1 MPQVR
6 YKIYSLS
13 ATALT
18 AYAQAGDYYC
28 FALNTKAT
36 EKCKVLTALHEQQD
50 CALFFQAMCVLHGDD
65 YQMPS
70 EDTLVS
76 DLSDV
81 ICYVDFSSIFNRNAE
96 QKRHA
101 VRQRKAESM
110 FRPEGITLD
119 FGSGPH
125 RYLAF
130 ERSNSMS
137 RKAQLSFVREDFYE
151 PLRRRIMLDMKIGPC
166 QLSKLYA
173 YNGLMLSG
181 GARIDG
187 IEIDRPH
194 RVIVIDNEESSVW
207 NVPVITVED
216 YGSAENIRKYHRVER
231 REDIT
236 VTCFDGEGLISK
248 EFAKE
253 VDKAYCGKH
262 IHTSFQIR
270 LPYIKGM
277 LHQVDFKDFLTSGGC
292 QKITDLWGMEHD
304 VKDVDIILTKS
315 MFKGYGW
322 LTENNMTW
330 SDYWKAFRKYHH
342 ALYITN
348 TSKEKPEKLT
358 TLNYQF
364 LNTVSMTADEFRP
377 KDLPLGW
384 KGSPANDR
392 RHWLTKETE
401 LAYYNYCV
409 DEDFRKQYFLLALER
424 KWFSKKSKAY
434 YMARV
439 LRKNPLFINEPAF
452 TRELDSKAEKIL
464 NQYAV
469 GQLIV
474 AGDNRY
480 LSGDLL
486 EILTELLSKSV
497 RESLPKSNEQR
508 TFMFA
513 ALRNRFAENSYYA
526 PHIQYEHGG
535 ECTLLRNPHIARNEE
550 IQLNCYAKVEQMR
563 KHYFG
568 HLTDVVMVDSHT
580 LAAERLGGADFDGD
594 MIKTI
599 ADPILNTCVKRNYQ
613 EYTTDLTRQTSGNIP
628 LLKIPAAEP
637 QIRDAS
643 DWYARFETVRN
654 TFSSRV
660 GQISNAALDR
670 SVIAYNENSD
680 SDLRQRCREETEI
693 LAILTGLEIDSAK
706 RGVKPDLS
714 EYLNKKVVNRSLF
727 LQYKKLLESAET
739 RGKWYEPT
747 FQQKRKAFFE
757 RTDWSK
763 VDSNL
768 ERLPY
773 LAYHLKKNTPK
784 LKPKPVRDSE
794 LFVFARERDWKESL
808 DSQILSSVS
817 ALLSDYEACLS
828 RIRACRVPVQ
838 NKQRRND
845 IERILFSRGQE
856 NIFDPDEL
864 YAAFQDISAER
875 VTEMRTAIVESKWHF
890 MDSES
895 RFDFLESY
903 LPELDNYHELFAD
916 FRHSGYRIL
925 GDLICD
931 IDDENQAT
939 DRKKYVR
946 DTDSVAFQHMMNA
959 YLEQPLRHD
968 YREVVASKCRELLD
982 RVVRPRL
989 AVQYVVA
996 LGKRVLLW
1004 DLLIDHIEENVLKEE
1019 PHAE

>member
-6 YKIYSLS
+6 YKIYTLS
-13 ATALT
+13 ATALM
-18 AYAQAGDYYC
+18 AYAQECDDSYC
-28 FALNTKAT
+28 FALSAKAT
-36 EKCKVLTALHEQQD
+36 DKCKVLTALHEQQD
-50 CALFFQAMCVLHGDD
+50 CALFFQAMCILHGNN
-65 YQMPS
+65 YKMPM
-70 EDTLVS
+70 EDMLIS

-81 ICYVDFSSIFNRNAE
+81 ICYVDFSNIFDRNVE

-101 VRQRKAESM
+101 IRQKKAESM
-110 FRPEGITLD
+110 FRPEGMMLD
-119 FGSGPH
+119 FGSGRH

-151 PLRRRIMLDMKIGPC
+151 PLRRRIVLDMKIGPC

-187 IEIDRPH
+187 IEIDKPH
-194 RVIVIDNEESSVW
+194 RVIVIDNPEVTVHD
-207 NVPVITVED
+207 VPVITVED
-216 YGSAENIRKYHRVER
+216 DGSAGNIRKYHRVER
-231 REDIT
+231 REEMP
-236 VTCFDGEGLISK
+236 VTLFDGEGLISK
-248 EFAKE
+248 QYAET

-270 LPYIKGM
+270 LPYVKGM

-292 QKITDLWGMEHD
+292 ETITDLWGVQHD
-304 VKDVDIILTKS
+304 VRDVDIILTKS

-322 LTENNMTW
+322 LTENRMNW
-330 SDYWKAFRKYHH
+330 NDYWRVFSKYRH
-342 ALYITN
+342 ALYITQ
-348 TSKEKPEKLT
+348 TSKEKPEELT

-364 LNTVSMTADEFRP
+364 LNTVSITAEEFRP
-377 KDLPLGW
+377 LDLPLGW
-384 KGSPANDR
+384 NSSPATDA

-401 LAYYNYCV
+401 LAYYNYCANH
-409 DEDFRKQYFLLALER
+409 EFRKQHFLSVLER
-424 KWFSKKSKAY
+424 KQFFRKSKVYRIAE
-434 YMARV
+434 V
-439 LRKNPLFINEPAF
+439 LKKNSLFINEPVY
-452 TRELDSKAEKIL
+452 TDELDAKAEQVLK
-464 NQYAV
+464 QYAL
-469 GQLIV
+469 GQLIA
-474 AGDNRY
+474 AGDNRF

-486 EILTELLSKSV
+486 DFLTSMLSLTEAKKAS
-497 RESLPKSNEQR
+497 QR
-508 TFMFA
+508 TFLSA
-513 ALRNRFAENSYYA
+513 AFTNRFADNSYYA
-526 PHIQYEHGG
+526 PKAAYEHGE
-535 ECTLLRNPHIARNEE
+535 ECTLLRNPHISRNEE
-550 IQLNCYAKVEQMR
+550 IQLSCYAKVEQMR
-563 KHYFG
+563 KHYLG

-599 ADPILNTCVKRNYQ
+599 AEPILNACVKRNYQ
-613 EYTTDLTRQTSGNIP
+613 EYATDLFRQISGNIP

-637 QIRDAS
+637 QIRDAN

-680 SDLRQRCREETEI
+680 SDLRQRCKDETEI

-706 RGVKPDLS
+706 SGVKPDLS

-747 FQQKRKAFFE
+747 FEQKHKAFFE
-757 RTDWSK
+757 KTDWSK

-773 LAYHLKKNTPK
+773 LGYQLKKNTPK
-784 LKPKPVRDSE
+784 VKPKPAKDSE
-794 LFVFARERDWKESL
+794 LFVFAGEHDWKESL
-808 DSQILSSVS
+808 DPQILSSLS

-838 NKQRRND
+838 NKQRKND

-856 NIFDPDEL
+856 DIYDADEL
-864 YAAFQDISAER
+864 YAAFQDISEER
-875 VTEMRTAIVESKWHF
+875 VTEIRAAIVESRWHF

-895 RFDFLESY
+895 RFDFLESH

-916 FRHSGYRIL
+916 FRHSGYRIF

-939 DRKKYVR
+939 DRKKYLR
-946 DTDSVAFQHMMNA
+946 DTDSIAFQHMMNA

-982 RVVRPRL
+982 RVVRPKV

-996 LGKRVLLW
+996 LGKRDLLW

-1019 PHAE
+1019 NHAE

>member
-6 YKIYSLS
+6 YKIYTLS
-13 ATALT
+13 ASALM
-18 AYAQAGDYYC
+18 AYAQEDAESGYA
-28 FALNTKAT
+28 FALNAKAT
-36 EKCKVLTALHEQQD
+36 EKCKVQVSLHEQQD
-50 CALFFQAMCVLHGDD
+50 CALFFQAMCVLHEDS
-65 YQMPS
+65 YQMPT

-81 ICYVDFSSIFNRNAE
+81 ICCVDFSNIFDRNAA
-96 QKRHA
+96 KNRHA
-101 VRQRKAESM
+101 VRQKKAESM

-119 FGSGPH
+119 FGAGPH
-125 RYLAF
+125 RYVAF
-130 ERSNSMS
+130 ERSNSIS

-151 PLRRRIMLDMKIGPC
+151 PLRQRIMLDMRIGPC

-173 YNGLMLSG
+173 NNGLMLSG
-181 GARIDG
+181 GTRIDG

-194 RVIVIDNEESSVW
+194 RVIVIDNEEAVVQS
-207 NVPVITVED
+207 VPVITVED
-216 YGSAENIRKYHRVER
+216 DGSIGNVRKYHRVER
-231 REDIT
+231 KEKIT

-248 EFAKE
+248 EYARE
-253 VDKAYCGKH
+253 VDKAYCGRH

-270 LPYIKGM
+270 LPYVKGM

-292 QKITDLWGMEHD
+292 QTITDIWG
-304 VKDVDIILTKS
+304 VKHNVRDVDIILTKS
-315 MFKGYGW
+315 MFKGFGW
-322 LTENNMTW
+322 LTENDMAW
-330 SDYWKAFRKYHH
+330 SDYWKAFRKYRH
-342 ALYITN
+342 ALYITQ
-348 TSKEKPEKLT
+348 TSKEKPERFT

-377 KDLPLGW
+377 NNLSLGW
-384 KGSPANDR
+384 KDTPANDE

-401 LAYYNYCV
+401 LAYYNYCA
-409 DEDFRKQYFLLALER
+409 DDDFRKQYFLSALER
-424 KWFSKKSKAY
+424 RWFSKKSKAY
-434 YMARV
+434 FMARV
-439 LRKNPLFINEPAF
+439 LKKNSLFINEPVY
-452 TRELDSKAEKIL
+452 TKELDSKAEKVL
-464 NQYAV
+464 NQYAI

-474 AGDNRY
+474 AGDNRF

-486 EILTELLSKSV
+486 ELLTSL
-497 RESLPKSNEQR
+497 LPKRTPKDKAKR
-508 TFMFA
+508 TFLAVAIGNQFA
-513 ALRNRFAENSYYA
+513 NNSFYA
-526 PHIQYEHGG
+526 PKAAYEHGR

-550 IQLNCYAKVEQMR
+550 IQLNCYTDVEQMR
-563 KHYFG
+563 KHYLG

-580 LAAERLGGADFDGD
+580 LTAERLGGADFDGD

-599 ADPILNTCVKRNYQ
+599 SDPILNTCVKRNYQ
-613 EYTTDLTRQTSGNIP
+613 DYSSDITRQTNGNIP
-628 LLKIPAAEP
+628 LLKIPTVEP
-637 QIRDAS
+637 QIRDAN

-706 RGVKPDLS
+706 SGVKPDLS

-727 LQYKKLLESAET
+727 LQYKKLLDSAET

-747 FQQKRKAFFE
+747 FEQKHKAFFE
-757 RTDWSK
+757 KTDCRK

-773 LAYHLKKNTPK
+773 LAYQLKKNTPK
-784 LKPKPVRDSE
+784 LKPEPAKDSE
-794 LFVFARERDWKESL
+794 LFVFARERDWKKSL
-808 DSQILSSVS
+808 DPQILSSVS

-828 RIRACRVPVQ
+828 RIRAYRVPVQ
-838 NKQRRND
+838 NKQRKND

-856 NIFDPDEL
+856 DIYDADEL
-864 YAAFQDISAER
+864 YVAFQDISAKR
-875 VTEMRTAIVESKWHF
+875 VAEIRAAIVESKWHF
-890 MDSES
+890 MDSEA
-895 RFDFLESY
+895 RFDFLESH
-903 LPELDNYHELFAD
+903 LPELDNYHELFSD

-939 DRKKYVR
+939 DRKKYLR

-968 YREVVASKCRELLD
+968 YREVVALKCRELLD
-982 RVVRPRL
+982 RVVRPRS

-996 LGKRVLLW
+996 LDKRDLLW
-1004 DLLIDHIEENVLKEE
+1004 DLLIDHIEENVLKEV
-1019 PHAE
+1019 PHAG

>member
-1 MPQVR
+1 MAQVR
-6 YKIYSLS
+6 YRIFTMS
-13 ATALT
+13 AAALM
-18 AYAQAGDYYC
+18 AYAQEGAEGYYT
-28 FALNTKAT
+28 FALNVKAT
-36 EKCKVLTALHEQQD
+36 EKCKVQASLHEQQD
-50 CALFFQAMCVLHGDD
+50 CALFFQAMCVLHEDS
-65 YQMPS
+65 YQMPT

-81 ICYVDFSSIFNRNAE
+81 ICYVDFSNIFDRNAA
-96 QKRHA
+96 QNRHA
-101 VRQRKAESM
+101 IRQKKAESM

-119 FGSGPH
+119 FGAGPH
-125 RYLAF
+125 RYVAF

-137 RKAQLSFVREDFYE
+137 RKSQLSFVREDFYE
-151 PLRRRIMLDMKIGPC
+151 PLRQGIMLDMEIGPC

-181 GARIDG
+181 GTRIDG

-194 RVIVIDNEESSVW
+194 RVIVIDNEEAVVQS
-207 NVPVITVED
+207 VPVITVED
-216 YGSAENIRKYHRVER
+216 DGSIGNVRKYHRVER
-231 REDIT
+231 KEKIT

-248 EFAKE
+248 EYARE
-253 VDKAYCGKH
+253 VDKAYCGRH

-270 LPYIKGM
+270 LPYVKGM

-292 QKITDLWGMEHD
+292 QTITDIWGVEHNVRD
-304 VKDVDIILTKS
+304 VNIILTKS
-315 MFKGYGW
+315 MFKGFGW

-330 SDYWKAFRKYHH
+330 NDYWKAFRKRRH
-342 ALYITN
+342 ALYITQ
-348 TSKEKPEKLT
+348 TSKEKPERFT

-377 KDLPLGW
+377 NDLPLW
-384 KGSPANDR
+384 WDDSPANDK
-392 RHWLTKETE
+392 RHWLTKEAE
-401 LAYYNYCV
+401 LTYYSYCS
-409 DEDFRKQYFLLALER
+409 DDDFRKQYFLSALER
-424 KWFSKKSKAY
+424 RWFSKKSKAY

-439 LRKNPLFINEPAF
+439 LKKNSLFINEPVY
-452 TRELDSKAEKIL
+452 TKELDSKAEKVL
-464 NQYAV
+464 NQYAI

-474 AGDNRY
+474 AGDNRF

-486 EILTELLSKSV
+486 ELLTSL
-497 RESLPKSNEQR
+497 LPKRTPKDKAKR
-508 TFMFA
+508 TFLAVAIGNQFA
-513 ALRNRFAENSYYA
+513 NNSFYA
-526 PHIQYEHGG
+526 PKAAYEHGR

-550 IQLNCYAKVEQMR
+550 IQLNCYTDVEQMR
-563 KHYFG
+563 KHYLG

-580 LAAERLGGADFDGD
+580 LTAERLGGADFDGD

-599 ADPILNTCVKRNYQ
+599 SDPILNTCVKRNYQ
-613 EYTTDLTRQTSGNIP
+613 DYSSDITRQTNGNIP
-628 LLKIPAAEP
+628 LLKIPTVEP
-637 QIRDAS
+637 QIRDAN

-680 SDLRQRCREETEI
+680 SELQQRCREETEI

-706 RGVKPDLS
+706 SGVKPDLS

-727 LQYKKLLESAET
+727 LQYKKLLESAEV

-747 FQQKRKAFFE
+747 FREKRKEFFE
-757 RTDWSK
+757 KTDWSK

-773 LAYHLKKNTPK
+773 LAYQLRRNTPK
-784 LKPKPVRDSE
+784 LKPKPAKDSE
-794 LFVFARERDWKESL
+794 LFDFAREPGWTEKL
-808 DSQILSSVS
+808 DPHILSSVS
-817 ALLSDYEACLS
+817 AFLSDYEACLS

-838 NKQRRND
+838 NKQRKND

-856 NIFDPDEL
+856 DTYDSDEL

-875 VTEMRTAIVESKWHF
+875 IAEIRAVIADSKWHF
-890 MDSES
+890 MDGES

-903 LPELDNYHELFAD
+903 LPELENYHELFAD
-916 FRHSGYRIL
+916 FRYGGYRIL

-931 IDDENQAT
+931 IDDENRST
-939 DRKKYVR
+939 DRKKYLR
-946 DTDSVAFQHMMNA
+946 NTDSDSFHQMMNA

-968 YREVVASKCRELLD
+968 YREIVADKCREILD
-982 RVVRPRL
+982 IIEKPRL
-989 AVQYVVA
+989 AVRYVVA
-996 LGKRVLLW
+996 LGKRDLLW

-1019 PHAE
+1019 SHAE

>member
-6 YKIYSLS
+6 YKIYTLS
-13 ATALT
+13 ASALM
-18 AYAQAGDYYC
+18 AYAQEDAESGYA
-28 FALNTKAT
+28 FALNAKAT
-36 EKCKVLTALHEQQD
+36 EKCRVLSSLHEQQD
-50 CALFFQAMCVLHGDD
+50 CALFFQAMCVLHGNN
-65 YQMPS
+65 YQIPV
-70 EDTLVS
+70 EDTFIN

-81 ICYVDFSSIFNRNAE
+81 ICYVDFSNIFDRNAA
-96 QKRHA
+96 QNRHA
-101 VRQRKAESM
+101 VRQKKAESM
-110 FRPEGITLD
+110 FRPEGVVLD
-119 FGSGPH
+119 FGAGSC

-137 RKAQLSFVREDFYE
+137 RKAQLSFVREDIYE
-151 PLRRRIMLDMKIGPC
+151 PLRQRIMLGMKIGSC

-181 GARIDG
+181 GTRIDG
-187 IEIDRPH
+187 IEIDTPH
-194 RVIVIDNEESSVW
+194 RVIVIDNPEVTVHD
-207 NVPVITVED
+207 VPVITVED
-216 YGSAENIRKYHRVER
+216 DGSTGSIRKYHRVER
-231 REDIT
+231 REEIP
-236 VTCFDGEGLISK
+236 VTLFDGEGLISK
-248 EFAKE
+248 QYAEII
-253 VDKAYCGKH
+253 DKVFCEKH

-270 LPYIKGM
+270 LPYVKGM
-277 LHQVDFKDFLTSGGC
+277 LHQVDFKDFLSSGGC
-292 QKITDLWGMEHD
+292 DTITDLWGVEHD
-304 VKDVDIILTKS
+304 VREVDIILTKS

-322 LTENNMTW
+322 LTENGMNW
-330 SDYWKAFRKYHH
+330 NDYLKAFRKYHH
-342 ALYITN
+342 ALYITH

-364 LNTVSMTADEFRP
+364 LNTVSITAKEFRP
-377 KDLPLGW
+377 HDLPLGW
-384 KGSPANDR
+384 KDSPITDE

-401 LAYYNYCV
+401 LAYYNYCA
-409 DEDFRKQYFLLALER
+409 DHEFRKQYFLSALER
-424 KWFSKKSKAY
+424 RQFFRKSKVY
-434 YMARV
+434 RMAEV
-439 LRKNPLFINEPAF
+439 LKKNPLFINEPVY
-452 TRELDSKAEKIL
+452 TNELDAKAEQVLK
-464 NQYAV
+464 QYAL

-474 AGDNRY
+474 AGDNRF

-486 EILTELLSKSV
+486 EFLTSMLSLTRAKKAS
-497 RESLPKSNEQR
+497 QR
-508 TFMFA
+508 TFLSVAFA
-513 ALRNRFAENSYYA
+513 SPFADNSYYA
-526 PHIQYEHGG
+526 PKSAYEHGE

-550 IQLNCYAKVEQMR
+550 IQLSCYSKVEQMR
-563 KHYFG
+563 KHYLG

-599 ADPILNTCVKRNYQ
+599 ADPILNACVKRNYQ
-613 EYTTDLTRQTSGNIP
+613 EYVTGLTRQTSGNIP

-637 QIRDAS
+637 QIRDAN
-643 DWYARFETVRN
+643 DWYARFETVHN

-680 SDLRQRCREETEI
+680 SELRQRCREETEI

-706 RGVKPDLS
+706 SGVKPDLS

-727 LQYKKLLESAET
+727 LQYKKLLDSAET

-773 LAYHLKKNTPK
+773 LAYQLKKNTPK
-784 LKPKPVRDSE
+784 LKPKPAKDSE

-808 DSQILSSVS
+808 DPKILSSVS

-838 NKQRRND
+838 NKQRKND

-856 NIFDPDEL
+856 DIYDADEL

-875 VTEMRTAIVESKWHF
+875 ITEIRAAIADSKWHF

-903 LPELDNYHELFAD
+903 LPELNNYHELFAD

-939 DRKKYVR
+939 DRKKYLR

-982 RVVRPRL
+982 GVVRPRL

-996 LGKRVLLW
+996 LGKRDLLW
-1004 DLLIDHIEENVLKEE
+1004 ELLIDHIEENVLKEE
-1019 PHAE
+1019 NHAE

>member
-1 MPQVR
+1 MAQVR
-6 YKIYSLS
+6 YKIYTLS
-13 ATALT
+13 AAALM
-18 AYAQAGDYYC
+18 AYAREGAGGCYT
-28 FALNTKAT
+28 FALNAKAT
-36 EKCKVLTALHEQQD
+36 EKCKVQASLHEQQD
-50 CALFFQAMCVLHGDD
+50 CALFFQAMCILHGDN
-65 YQMPS
+65 YQPPE

-81 ICYVDFSSIFNRNAE
+81 ICYVDFSNIFDRNAA
-96 QKRHA
+96 QNRHA
-101 VRQRKAESM
+101 IRQRKAESM

-119 FGSGPH
+119 FGAGPH
-125 RYLAF
+125 RYVAF

-151 PLRRRIMLDMKIGPC
+151 PLRQRIMLDMKIGPC

-181 GARIDG
+181 GTRIDG

-194 RVIVIDNEESSVW
+194 RVIVIDNEEAVVQS
-207 NVPVITVED
+207 VPVITVED
-216 YGSAENIRKYHRVER
+216 DGSTGNIRKYHRVER
-231 REDIT
+231 NEKIT

-248 EFAKE
+248 GYAKE

-270 LPYIKGM
+270 LPYVKGM

-292 QKITDLWGMEHD
+292 QTITDIWGMEHN
-304 VKDVDIILTKS
+304 VRDVDIILTKS
-315 MFKGYGW
+315 MFKGYSW
-322 LTENNMTW
+322 LTENRMSWN
-330 SDYWKAFRKYHH
+330 DYWKAFKKYRH

-358 TLNYQF
+358 ALNYQF

-377 KDLPLGW
+377 NDLPLGW
-384 KGSPANDR
+384 KDSPANDE

-401 LAYYNYCV
+401 LAYFNYCA
-409 DEDFRKQYFLLALER
+409 DEDFRKQHFLSALER
-424 KWFSKKSKAY
+424 RWFSKRSKAY

-439 LRKNPLFINEPAF
+439 LKKNSLFINEPVYAK
-452 TRELDSKAEKIL
+452 ELGSKAEQVLK
-464 NQYAV
+464 QYAL

-486 EILTELLSKSV
+486 ELLTLL
-497 RESLPKSNEQR
+497 LPTGTPKASAQK
-508 TFMFA
+508 TFLNA
-513 ALRNRFAENSYYA
+513 ALVNRFAENSFYA
-526 PHIQYEHGG
+526 PQIQYKHGTD
-535 ECTLLRNPHIARNEE
+535 CTLLRNPHIARNEE
-550 IQLNCYAKVEQMR
+550 IQLSCYANVEQMR
-563 KHYFG
+563 KHYLG

-580 LAAERLGGADFDGD
+580 LTTERLGGADFDGD

-599 ADPILNTCVKRNYQ
+599 SDPILNACVKRNYR
-613 EYTTDLTRQTSGNIP
+613 EYSNGLDRQTNGNIP
-628 LLKIPAAEP
+628 LLKIPAVEP
-637 QIRDAS
+637 QIGDAN
-643 DWYARFETVRN
+643 DWHARFETVRS

-680 SDLRQRCREETEI
+680 SELRQRCKEETEI

-706 RGVKPDLS
+706 SGVKPDLS

-727 LQYKKLLESAET
+727 LQYKKMLESAEV

-747 FQQKRKAFFE
+747 FREKSKEFFE
-757 RTDWSK
+757 KTDWSK

-773 LAYHLKKNTPK
+773 LAYQLRKHTPK
-784 LKPKPVRDSE
+784 LKPRSAMDSE
-794 LFVFARERDWKESL
+794 LFEFAREPDWTEKL
-808 DSQILSSVS
+808 DPQILSSVS

-828 RIRACRVPVQ
+828 RIRACRAPVQ
-838 NKQRRND
+838 NKQKKND

-856 NIFDPDEL
+856 TIFDSDEL
-864 YAAFQDISAER
+864 YAAFLDIPAER
-875 VTEMRTAIVESKWHF
+875 IAEIRAAIVDSKWHF

-903 LPELDNYHELFAD
+903 LPELEDYHELFAD
-916 FRHSGYRIL
+916 FRHGGYRVL
-925 GDLICD
+925 GDFICD
-931 IDDENQAT
+931 IDDENRST
-939 DRKKYVR
+939 DRKKYLR
-946 DTDSVAFQHMMNA
+946 DTDSDSFQKMMNA

-982 RVVRPRL
+982 RVVRSRL

-996 LGKRVLLW
+996 LGKRDLLW
-1004 DLLIDHIEENVLKEE
+1004 ELLIDHIEENVLKEE

>member
-1 MPQVR
+1 
-6 YKIYSLS
+6 
-13 ATALT
+13 
-18 AYAQAGDYYC
+18 
-28 FALNTKAT
+28 
-36 EKCKVLTALHEQQD
+36 
-50 CALFFQAMCVLHGDD
+50 
-65 YQMPS
+65 
-70 EDTLVS
+70 
-76 DLSDV
+76 
-81 ICYVDFSSIFNRNAE
+81 
-96 QKRHA
+96 
-101 VRQRKAESM
+101 
-110 FRPEGITLD
+110 
-119 FGSGPH
+119 
-125 RYLAF
+125 
-130 ERSNSMS
+130 
-137 RKAQLSFVREDFYE
+137 
-151 PLRRRIMLDMKIGPC
+151 
-166 QLSKLYA
+166 
-173 YNGLMLSG
+173 MLSG
-181 GARIDG
+181 GSRIDG

-194 RVIVIDNEESSVW
+194 RVIVIDNPEVTVHD
-207 NVPVITVED
+207 VPVITVED
-216 YGSAENIRKYHRVER
+216 DGSAGSIRKYHRVER
-231 REDIT
+231 REEIP
-236 VTCFDGEGLISK
+236 VTLFDGEGLISK
-248 EFAKE
+248 QYAEII
-253 VDKAYCGKH
+253 DKVYCGKH

-270 LPYIKGM
+270 LPYVKGM

-292 QKITDLWGMEHD
+292 DTITDLWGVQHD
-304 VKDVDIILTKS
+304 VREVDIILTKS

-322 LTENNMTW
+322 LTENGMNW
-330 SDYWKAFRKYHH
+330 NDYWKAFRKYHH
-342 ALYITN
+342 ALYITH

-384 KGSPANDR
+384 GGSPANDK

-401 LAYYNYCV
+401 LAYYNYCA
-409 DEDFRKQYFLLALER
+409 DKEFRKQHFLSALER
-424 KWFSKKSKAY
+424 RWFSKKSKAY
-434 YMARV
+434 YMAKT
-439 LRKNPLFINEPAF
+439 LKKNSLFINEPVYTKEVDA
-452 TRELDSKAEKIL
+452 KAEQIL
-464 NQYAV
+464 KQYAV

-474 AGDNRY
+474 AGDNRF

-486 EILTELLSKSV
+486 DFLTSMLSLTEAKKAS
-497 RESLPKSNEQR
+497 QR
-508 TFMFA
+508 TFLSVAFA
-513 ALRNRFAENSYYA
+513 SPFADNSYYA
-526 PHIQYEHGG
+526 PKAAYEHGE

-613 EYTTDLTRQTSGNIP
+613 EYAAGLTRQTSGNIP

-637 QIRDAS
+637 QVRDAN
-643 DWYARFETVRN
+643 DWYDRFETVRN

-670 SVIAYNENSD
+670 SVIAYNENSA
-680 SDLRQRCREETEI
+680 SDLRQQCREETEI

-706 RGVKPDLS
+706 SGVKPDLS

-727 LQYKKLLESAET
+727 LQYKKLLNSAET
-739 RGKWYEPT
+739 RGKWYELT
-747 FQQKRKAFFE
+747 FQQKHKAFFE
-757 RTDWSK
+757 KTDWSK

-773 LAYHLKKNTPK
+773 LAYQLKKNTPK
-784 LKPKPVRDSE
+784 LKPKPAKDGE

-808 DSQILSSVS
+808 DPQILSSAS
-817 ALLSDYEACLS
+817 ALLSDYETCLS
-828 RIRACRVPVQ
+828 RIRACRVLVQ
-838 NKQRRND
+838 NKQRKND

-856 NIFDPDEL
+856 DIYDADEL

-875 VTEMRTAIVESKWHF
+875 VTEIRAAIVESKWHF
-890 MDSES
+890 MDKDS
-895 RFDFLESY
+895 REHFLDYY
-903 LPELDNYHELFAD
+903 LPELAGYHELLSD
-916 FRHSGYRIL
+916 FRHGGYRIL

-931 IDDENQAT
+931 INDENQAT
-939 DRKKYVR
+939 DGKKYLR
-946 DTDSVAFQHMMNA
+946 ETDSVAFRHMMNA

-968 YREVVASKCRELLD
+968 YREVVASKCRKLLD
-982 RVVRPRL
+982 RVVRPRS

-996 LGKRVLLW
+996 LGKRDLLW

>member
-1 MPQVR
+1 MAQVR
-6 YKIYSLS
+6 YRIFTMS
-13 ATALT
+13 AAALM
-18 AYAQAGDYYC
+18 AYAQEGAEGYYT
-28 FALNTKAT
+28 FALNVKAT
-36 EKCKVLTALHEQQD
+36 EKCKVQASLHEQQD
-50 CALFFQAMCVLHGDD
+50 CALFFQAMCVLHEDS
-65 YQMPS
+65 YQMPT

-81 ICYVDFSSIFNRNAE
+81 ICYVDFSNIFDRNAA
-96 QKRHA
+96 QNRHA
-101 VRQRKAESM
+101 IRQKKAESM

-119 FGSGPH
+119 FGAGPH
-125 RYLAF
+125 RYVAF

-137 RKAQLSFVREDFYE
+137 RKSQLSFVREDFYE
-151 PLRRRIMLDMKIGPC
+151 PLRQGIMLDMEIGPC

-181 GARIDG
+181 GTRIDG

-194 RVIVIDNEESSVW
+194 RVIVIDNEEAVVQS
-207 NVPVITVED
+207 VPVITVED
-216 YGSAENIRKYHRVER
+216 DGSIGNVRKYHRVER
-231 REDIT
+231 KEKIT

-248 EFAKE
+248 EYARE
-253 VDKAYCGKH
+253 VDKAYCGRH

-270 LPYIKGM
+270 LPYVKGM

-292 QKITDLWGMEHD
+292 QTITDIWGVEHNVRD
-304 VKDVDIILTKS
+304 VNIILTKS
-315 MFKGYGW
+315 MFKGFGW

-330 SDYWKAFRKYHH
+330 NDYWKAFRKRRH
-342 ALYITN
+342 ALYITQ
-348 TSKEKPEKLT
+348 TSKEKPERFT

-377 KDLPLGW
+377 NDLPLW
-384 KGSPANDR
+384 WDDSPANDK
-392 RHWLTKETE
+392 RHWLTKEAE
-401 LAYYNYCV
+401 LTYYSYCS
-409 DEDFRKQYFLLALER
+409 DDDFRKQYFLSALER
-424 KWFSKKSKAY
+424 RWFSKKSKAY

-439 LRKNPLFINEPAF
+439 LKKNSLFINEPVY
-452 TRELDSKAEKIL
+452 TKELDSKAEKVL
-464 NQYAV
+464 NQYAI

-474 AGDNRY
+474 AGDNRF

-486 EILTELLSKSV
+486 ELLTSL
-497 RESLPKSNEQR
+497 LPKRTPKDKAKR
-508 TFMFA
+508 TFLAVAIGNQFA
-513 ALRNRFAENSYYA
+513 NNSFYA
-526 PHIQYEHGG
+526 PKAAYEHGR

-550 IQLNCYAKVEQMR
+550 IQLNCYTDVEQMR
-563 KHYFG
+563 KHYLG

-580 LAAERLGGADFDGD
+580 LTAERLGGADFDGD

-599 ADPILNTCVKRNYQ
+599 SDPILNTCVKRNYQ
-613 EYTTDLTRQTSGNIP
+613 DYSSDITRQTNGNIP
-628 LLKIPAAEP
+628 LLKIPTVEP
-637 QIRDAS
+637 QIRDAN

-680 SDLRQRCREETEI
+680 SELQQRCREETEI

-706 RGVKPDLS
+706 SGVKPDLS

-727 LQYKKLLESAET
+727 LQYKKLLESAEV

-747 FQQKRKAFFE
+747 FREKRKEFFE
-757 RTDWSK
+757 KTDWSK

-773 LAYHLKKNTPK
+773 LAYQLRRNTPK
-784 LKPKPVRDSE
+784 LKPKPAKDSE
-794 LFVFARERDWKESL
+794 LFDFAREPGWTEKL
-808 DSQILSSVS
+808 DPHILSSVS
-817 ALLSDYEACLS
+817 AFLSDYEACLS

-838 NKQRRND
+838 NKQRKND

-856 NIFDPDEL
+856 DTYDSDEL

-875 VTEMRTAIVESKWHF
+875 IAEIRAVIADSKWHF
-890 MDSES
+890 MDGES

-903 LPELDNYHELFAD
+903 LPELENYHELFAD
-916 FRHSGYRIL
+916 FRYGGYRIL

-931 IDDENQAT
+931 IDDENRST
-939 DRKKYVR
+939 DRKKYLR
-946 DTDSVAFQHMMNA
+946 NTDSDSFHQMMNA
-959 YLEQPLRHD
+959 YLEQPLRYD

-996 LGKRVLLW
+996 LGKRNLLW
-1004 DLLIDHIEENVLKEE
+1004 ELLIDHIEESVLKEE

>member
-6 YKIYSLS
+6 YKIYTLS
-13 ATALT
+13 ATALM
-18 AYAQAGDYYC
+18 AYAQEGAEGGYA
-28 FALNTKAT
+28 FTLNAKAT
-36 EKCKVLTALHEQQD
+36 EKCKVPSSLHEQQD
-50 CALFFQAMCVLHGDD
+50 CALFFQAMSVLHGDD
-65 YQMPS
+65 YQIPV
-70 EDTLVS
+70 EDTLIS
-76 DLSDV
+76 DLSDI
-81 ICYVDFSSIFNRNAE
+81 ICYVDFSNIFDRDAAQN
-96 QKRHA
+96 RHA
-101 VRQRKAESM
+101 VRQKKAESM

-119 FGSGPH
+119 FGSGAC

-137 RKAQLSFVREDFYE
+137 RKAQLSFVREDIYE
-151 PLRRRIMLDMKIGPC
+151 PLRQRIMLDMKIRPC

-181 GARIDG
+181 GTRIDG
-187 IEIDRPH
+187 IEIDKPS
-194 RVIVIDNEESSVW
+194 RVIVIDNPKVTVHD
-207 NVPVITVED
+207 VPVITVED
-216 YGSAENIRKYHRVER
+216 DGSAGSIREYHRVER
-231 REDIT
+231 REEIP
-236 VTCFDGEGLISK
+236 VTLFDGEGLISK
-248 EFAKE
+248 QYTEII
-253 VDKAYCGKH
+253 DKVYCGKH

-270 LPYIKGM
+270 LPYVKGM

-292 QKITDLWGMEHD
+292 QKITDLWGVEHD
-304 VKDVDIILTKS
+304 VKGVDIILTKS
-315 MFKGYGW
+315 MFKGYSW
-322 LTENNMTW
+322 LTENEMNW
-330 SDYWKAFRKYHH
+330 NDYWRVFSKYRH
-342 ALYITN
+342 ALYITQ
-348 TSKEKPEKLT
+348 TSKEKPEELT

-364 LNTVSMTADEFRP
+364 LNTVSITAKEFRP
-377 KDLPLGW
+377 HDLPLGW
-384 KGSPANDR
+384 KDSPAKDER
-392 RHWLTKETE
+392 RWLTKETE
-401 LAYYNYCV
+401 LVYYNYCA
-409 DEDFRKQYFLLALER
+409 DEKFRKQYFLSALER
-424 KWFSKKSKAY
+424 RWFSKKSKAY
-434 YMARV
+434 YMAKI
-439 LRKNPLFINEPAF
+439 LKKNSLFINEPVY
-452 TRELDSKAEKIL
+452 TKELDAKAEQVLK
-464 NQYAV
+464 QYAL

-474 AGDNRY
+474 AGDNRF

-486 EILTELLSKSV
+486 EFLTSMLSLTEAKKAS
-497 RESLPKSNEQR
+497 QR
-508 TFMFA
+508 TFLSVAFA
-513 ALRNRFAENSYYA
+513 SPFADNSYYA
-526 PHIQYEHGG
+526 PKAAYEHGE

-613 EYTTDLTRQTSGNIP
+613 EYATGLTRQTSGNIP

-637 QIRDAS
+637 QVRDAN

-706 RGVKPDLS
+706 SGVKPDLS
-714 EYLNKKVVNRSLF
+714 EYLNKRVVNRSLF

-773 LAYHLKKNTPK
+773 LAYQLKKNTPK
-784 LKPKPVRDSE
+784 LKPKPATDSE
-794 LFVFARERDWKESL
+794 LFVFAQERDWKESL
-808 DSQILSSVS
+808 DPETLSSVS

-838 NKQRRND
+838 NKQRKND
-845 IERILFSRGQE
+845 IERILFSRGHE
-856 NIFDPDEL
+856 NIFDSDEL

-875 VTEMRTAIVESKWHF
+875 VTEIRAAIVEGKWHF

-916 FRHSGYRIL
+916 FRYSGYRIL

-939 DRKKYVR
+939 DRKKYLR
-946 DTDSVAFQHMMNA
+946 DRDSDSFQHMMNA

-968 YREVVASKCRELLD
+968 YRELVASKCRELLD
-982 RVVRPRL
+982 QVVRPRL

>member
-1 MPQVR
+1 MAQLR
-6 YKIYSLS
+6 YKIYTLS
-13 ATALT
+13 ATALM
-18 AYAQAGDYYC
+18 AYAQEGAEGCYT
-28 FALNTKAT
+28 FALNVKAT
-36 EKCKVLTALHEQQD
+36 EKCKVQTSLHEQQD
-50 CALFFQAMCVLHGDD
+50 CALFFQAMCVLHGDN
-65 YQMPS
+65 YQLPM
-70 EDTLVS
+70 EDTLIS

-81 ICYVDFSSIFNRNAE
+81 ICYVDFSNIFDRNAA
-96 QKRHA
+96 KNRHA
-101 VRQRKAESM
+101 VRQKKAESM

-119 FGSGPH
+119 FGASPH
-125 RYLAF
+125 RYVAF

-151 PLRRRIMLDMKIGPC
+151 PLRQRIMLDMEIGPC

-173 YNGLMLSG
+173 YNGLMLPG
-181 GARIDG
+181 GTRIDG

-194 RVIVIDNEESSVW
+194 RVIVIDNEEAVVQS
-207 NVPVITVED
+207 VPVITVED
-216 YGSAENIRKYHRVER
+216 DGSIGNVRKYHRVER
-231 REDIT
+231 NEKIT

-248 EFAKE
+248 EYARE

-270 LPYIKGM
+270 LPYVKGM

-292 QKITDLWGMEHD
+292 RTITDLWGVEHN
-304 VKDVDIILTKS
+304 VRDVDIIMTKS
-315 MFKGYGW
+315 MFKGYSW
-322 LTENNMTW
+322 LTENRMSW
-330 SDYWKAFRKYHH
+330 KDYWKAFRKYSH
-342 ALYITN
+342 ALYITQ
-348 TSKEKPEKLT
+348 TSKEKPERFT

-377 KDLPLGW
+377 NDLPLW
-384 KGSPANDR
+384 WDDSPANDK

-401 LAYYNYCV
+401 LAYYNYCA
-409 DEDFRKQYFLLALER
+409 DDDFRKRYFLSALER
-424 KWFSKKSKAY
+424 RWFSKKSKAY

-439 LRKNPLFINEPAF
+439 LKKNSLFINEPVYAK
-452 TRELDSKAEKIL
+452 ELDSKAEQVLK
-464 NQYAV
+464 QYAL

-486 EILTELLSKSV
+486 ELLTLFLTKGT
-497 RESLPKSNEQR
+497 PKTSAQK
-508 TFMFA
+508 TFFNV
-513 ALRNRFAENSYYA
+513 ALTNRFAENSYYA
-526 PHIQYEHGG
+526 PKAAYEHGE

-550 IQLNCYAKVEQMR
+550 IQLNCYAKAEQMR
-563 KHYFG
+563 KHYLG

-580 LAAERLGGADFDGD
+580 LTAERLGGADFDGD

-599 ADPILNTCVKRNYQ
+599 SDPILNACVKRNYR
-613 EYTTDLTRQTSGNIP
+613 EYSGGLDRQTNGNIP
-628 LLKIPAAEP
+628 LLKIPAVEP
-637 QIRDAS
+637 QIGDTN
-643 DWYARFETVRN
+643 DWYSRFETVRN

-680 SDLRQRCREETEI
+680 SELRQRCKEETEI

-706 RGVKPDLS
+706 SGVKPDLL

-727 LQYKKLLESAET
+727 LQYKKLLESAEV

-747 FQQKRKAFFE
+747 FREKRKEFFE
-757 RTDWSK
+757 KIDWSK

-773 LAYHLKKNTPK
+773 LAYQLKKNTPK
-784 LKPKPVRDSE
+784 IKPKLAKDSE
-794 LFVFARERDWKESL
+794 LFEFARKPDWIEDL
-808 DSQILSSVS
+808 DPQILSSVS

-838 NKQRRND
+838 NKQRKND
-845 IERILFSRGQE
+845 IERILFSRGQ
-856 NIFDPDEL
+856 DDTYDSDEL

-875 VTEMRTAIVESKWHF
+875 IAEIRAVIADSKWHF

-903 LPELDNYHELFAD
+903 LPELENYHELFAD
-916 FRHSGYRIL
+916 FRHGGYRVI
-925 GDLICD
+925 GDLVCD
-931 IDDENQAT
+931 IDDENRST
-939 DRKKYVR
+939 DRKKYLR
-946 DTDSVAFQHMMNA
+946 DTDSATFHQMMNA
-959 YLEQPLRHD
+959 HLEQPLRHD
-968 YREVVASKCRELLD
+968 YREVAASKCRELLD
-982 RVVRPRL
+982 RVVRSRL

-996 LGKRVLLW
+996 LGKRDLLW
-1004 DLLIDHIEENVLKEE
+1004 ELLIDHIEENVLKEE

>member
-1 MPQVR
+1 M
-6 YKIYSLS
+6 SH
-13 ATALT
+13 
-18 AYAQAGDYYC
+18 AQEGAEGCYT
-28 FALNTKAT
+28 FALNAKAT
-36 EKCKVLTALHEQQD
+36 EKCKVQTSLHEQQD
-50 CALFFQAMCVLHGDD
+50 CALFFQAMCVLHGDN
-65 YQMPS
+65 YQIPTV
-70 EDTLVS
+70 DTLVS
-76 DLSDV
+76 NLSDV
-81 ICYVDFSSIFNRNAE
+81 ICYVDFSNIFDRNAALN
-96 QKRHA
+96 RHA
-101 VRQRKAESM
+101 VHQKKAESM
-110 FRPEGITLD
+110 FQPEGITLD
-119 FGSGPH
+119 FGAGPH
-125 RYLAF
+125 RYFAF

-137 RKAQLSFVREDFYE
+137 RKAQISFVREDFFE

-181 GARIDG
+181 GTRIDG

-194 RVIVIDNEESSVW
+194 RVIVIDNEEAVVQ

-216 YGSAENIRKYHRVER
+216 DGSIGNVRKYHRVEHK
-231 REDIT
+231 EKIT

-248 EFAKE
+248 DYARE

-270 LPYIKGM
+270 LPYVKGM
-277 LHQVDFKDFLTSGGC
+277 LHQVDFKDFLNSGAC
-292 QKITDLWGMEHD
+292 RTITDIWG
-304 VKDVDIILTKS
+304 VKHNVRDVDIILTKS
-315 MFKGYGW
+315 MFKGFGW
-322 LTENNMTW
+322 LTENDMAW
-330 SDYWKAFRKYHH
+330 SDYWKAFRKYRH
-342 ALYITN
+342 ALYITQ
-348 TSKEKPEKLT
+348 TSKEKPERFT

-377 KDLPLGW
+377 NDLPLGW
-384 KGSPANDR
+384 KDSPANDE

-401 LAYYNYCV
+401 LAYYNYCA
-409 DEDFRKQYFLLALER
+409 DDDFRKQYFLSALER
-424 KWFSKKSKAY
+424 RWFSKKNKAY

-439 LRKNPLFINEPAF
+439 LKKNSLFINEPVYAK
-452 TRELDSKAEKIL
+452 ELDSKAEQVLK
-464 NQYAV
+464 QYAL

-486 EILTELLSKSV
+486 ELLTLL
-497 RESLPKSNEQR
+497 LPTGTPKASAQE
-508 TFMFA
+508 TFFNV
-513 ALRNRFAENSYYA
+513 ALTNRFAENSYYA
-526 PHIQYEHGG
+526 PKAAYEHGE

-550 IQLNCYAKVEQMR
+550 FQLGCYANIEQMR
-563 KHYFG
+563 KHYLG
-568 HLTDVVMVDSHT
+568 HLIDVVMVDSHT
-580 LAAERLGGADFDGD
+580 LTAERLGGADFDGD

-599 ADPILNTCVKRNYQ
+599 SDPILNACVKRNYR
-613 EYTTDLTRQTSGNIP
+613 EYSGGIDRQTNGNIP
-628 LLKIPAAEP
+628 LLKIPAVEP
-637 QIRDAS
+637 QIGDAN

-680 SDLRQRCREETEI
+680 SELRQRCKEETEV

-706 RGVKPDLS
+706 SGVKPDLS
-714 EYLNKKVVNRSLF
+714 KYLNKKVVSRSLF
-727 LQYKKLLESAET
+727 LQYKKLLESAEV

-747 FQQKRKAFFE
+747 FQQKRKVFFE
-757 RTDWSK
+757 KTDWNK

-773 LAYHLKKNTPK
+773 LAYQLKKNTPRI
-784 LKPKPVRDSE
+784 KPRPAEDSE
-794 LFVFARERDWKESL
+794 LFDFARESDWEDNL
-808 DSQILSSVS
+808 NTQILSSVS
-817 ALLSDYEACLS
+817 ELLNDYEACLS

-838 NKQRRND
+838 NKQRKND

-856 NIFDPDEL
+856 DTYDSDEL
-864 YAAFQDISAER
+864 YATFQDFSAER
-875 VTEMRTAIVESKWHF
+875 IAEIRAAIVDSKWHF

-903 LPELDNYHELFAD
+903 LPELEDYHELFAD
-916 FRHSGYRIL
+916 FRYGGYRIL

-931 IDDENQAT
+931 IDDENRAT
-939 DRKKYVR
+939 DRKKYLR
-946 DTDSVAFQHMMNA
+946 DTDSDSFHQMMNA
-959 YLEQPLRHD
+959 YLEQPLRYD

-996 LGKRVLLW
+996 LGKRNLLW
-1004 DLLIDHIEENVLKEE
+1004 ELLIDHIEESVLKEE